1 MKRALAT
8 ATVLVLCVA
17 VPAAVTAQKPPK
29 QPKQPGQLSLSG
41 APNPVK
47 FGKSVTISG
56 KLTGPAK
63 GNKDV
68 TLSEDPFPVDDLTR
82 VGTATV
88 DDQGDYSFVRSPTVN
103 TRYQT
108 RQGGLESE
116 ILTVSVSPRVSL
128 RVGDRTPA
136 AGKRVRFSGR
146 VCPQHDGASL
156 AIQRRTA
163 PKRWRT
169 VAQVVM
175 ADAGDECSTYS
186 RRRRVRRD
194 GVYRTFFSG
203 DADHAAASS
212 RARRIDVH

>member
-1 MKRALAT
+1 MSRVLAT

-17 VPAAVTAQKPPK
+17 VPAAVTAQKPS
-29 QPKQPGQLSLSG
+29 KQPGQLSLSG
-41 APNPVK
+41 VPNPVK

-56 KLTGPAK
+56 KLAGPGKAK
-63 GNKDV
+63 KDV

-128 RVGDRTPA
+128 HVGDRTPA

-156 AIQRRTA
+156 AIQRRRA
-163 PKRWRT
+163 PRRWRT
-169 VAQVVM
+169 VAQVVT
-175 ADAGDECSTYS
+175 ADAGDECSTYW

>member
-8 ATVLVLCVA
+8 ATVLVVCVA
-17 VPAAVTAQKPPK
+17 VPAAVTAQKPD
-29 QPKQPGQLSLSG
+29 KQPGHLSLSA

-56 KLTGPAK
+56 KLTGPGKAE
-63 GNKDV
+63 KDV
-68 TLSEDPFPVDDLTR
+68 TLSEDPFPVDDLTK

-88 DDQGDYSFVRSPTVN
+88 NEQGDYAFVRTPTGN

-108 RQGGLESE
+108 RQGGAESE
-116 ILTVSVSPRVSL
+116 IVTVSVSPRVSL

-146 VCPQHDGASL
+146 ICPQHDGASL
-156 AIQRRTA
+156 AIQRRRA
-163 PKRWRT
+163 PKQWRT
-169 VAQVVM
+169 VASVVT

-203 DADHAAASS
+203 DADHAAGAS

>member
-17 VPAAVTAQKPPK
+17 VPAAVTAQKP
-29 QPKQPGQLSLSG
+29 PKQPGQLSLSG

-56 KLTGPAK
+56 KLTGPGKA
-63 GNKDV
+63 NKDV
-68 TLSEDPFPVDDLTR
+68 TLSEDPFPFDDLTM

-88 DDQGDYSFVRSPTVN
+88 DEHGDYSFVRNPSVN
-103 TRYQT
+103 TLYQA

-156 AIQRRTA
+156 AIQRRRA

-169 VAQVVM
+169 VARVVT
-175 ADAGDECSTYS
+175 ADAGGECSTYS

-194 GVYRTFFSG
+194 DVYRTFFSG

>member
-47 FGKSVTISG
+47 FGKGVTISG
-56 KLTGPAK
+56 KLTGPGKA
-63 GNKDV
+63 NKEV

-103 TRYQT
+103 TRYQA

-156 AIQRRTA
+156 AIQRRRG

-169 VAQVVM
+169 VAQVVT

-186 RRRRVRRD
+186 RPRRVRRD

>member
-1 MKRALAT
+1 MKRPLAA
-8 ATVLVLCVA
+8 ATVVVLCVA

-56 KLTGPAK
+56 KLTGPSKA
-63 GNKDV
+63 NKDV

-88 DDQGDYSFVRSPTVN
+88 DEQGNYSFVRSPTVN
-103 TRYQT
+103 TRYQV

-146 VCPQHDGASL
+146 FCPQHDAEAMAHGGAGGHGG
-156 AIQRRTA
+156 R
-163 PKRWRT
+163 
-169 VAQVVM
+169 
-175 ADAGDECSTYS
+175 G
-186 RRRRVRRD
+186 
-194 GVYRTFFSG
+194 
-203 DADHAAASS
+203 
-212 RARRIDVH
+212 